1 MVVASR
7 GAIGGF
13 RFGDGRYDGNATFN
27 GTKVE
32 CHENAEEASGII
44 FIVAGLSIAANC
56 FIMFL
61 IVSRKALRR

>member
-1 MVVASR
+1 MVATSR
-7 GAIGGF
+7 GAIGGP
-13 RFGDGRYDGNATFN
+13 RFSDGQRYGNGTN

-61 IVSRKALRR
+61 IISRKALRR

>member
-7 GAIGGF
+7 GAIGGL
-13 RFGDGRYDGNATFN
+13 RFNDIRQYGNVSN

-32 CHENAEEASGII
+32 CHENEEEAAGII

-61 IVSRKALRR
+61 ILSRKALRR

>member
-7 GAIGGF
+7 GAIGGP
-13 RFGDGRYDGNATFN
+13 RFSDGRDYGNATN

-61 IVSRKALRR
+61 IISRKALRR

>member
-1 MVVASR
+1 MVVSSR
-7 GAIGGF
+7 GAIGGP
-13 RFGDGRYDGNATFN
+13 RFSDVSRFGNATN

-61 IVSRKALRR
+61 IISRKALRR

>member
-1 MVVASR
+1 MVVSSR
-7 GAIGGF
+7 GAIGGP
-13 RFGDGRYDGNATFN
+13 RFSDVNRFGNATN
-27 GTKVE
+27 ETKVE

>member
-1 MVVASR
+1 MVVSSR
-7 GAIGGF
+7 GAIGGPRF
-13 RFGDGRYDGNATFN
+13 SDVTRFGN
-27 GTKVE
+27 GTNDTKVE